1 MGTVGST
8 CWFVQAALMGFWA
21 SIGLRPDD
29 EDDQYCG
36 WAAASL
42 SVMAVGTLFLVIVFA
57 RLNVAVITKRNP
69 TIKANHFL
77 VPAMMLGIVAEFV
90 SAAASKDVGP
100 TQKMI
105 RYVR

>member
-29 EDDQYCG
+29 EDDQYCA
-36 WAAASL
+36 WTAAAL
-42 SVMAVGTLFLVIVFA
+42 GVKAVETLFDVIVFA

-69 TIKANHFL
+69 TIRANHFL

-90 SAAASKDVGP
+90 GTAASKDVG
-100 TQKMI
+100 TAQKMI